1 MTTVTALRAAGS
13 SFPGTPEPSDT
24 DFAYF
29 SFCIGT
35 SFAVSDPQVT
45 ETRVRREVI
54 AHSIIA
60 FAYNSV
66 IVGMVINLFA
76 GIFAAANGTDAGPAK

>member
-1 MTTVTALRAAGS
+1 MPPKV
-13 SFPGTPEPSDT
+13 

-29 SFCIGT
+29 SFALGT

-45 ETRVRREVI
+45 ETRVRREVMI
-54 AHSIIA
+54 HSIIS

-66 IVGMVINLFA
+66 IIGMVINLFA
-76 GIFAAANGTDAGPAK
+76 GIFSALAGTTK